1 MLDRGSVRHRG
12 PTLSG
17 NYLSEVRL
25 QSLSGATVMD
35 LEEPTQEPA
44 TDPVITGVVVV
55 AEAPVEAP
63 AEVPGLS
70 LATAFLA
77 KHFAPAIDAQSCTVM
92 LTTDQL
98 FDRIERHS
106 PGEIPKHILVL
117 ALRETGY
124 TELYIGHEFKWLMR
138 VATAA

>member
-1 MLDRGSVRHRG
+1 MHDRGSVRHRG
-12 PTLSG
+12 PTLCG
-17 NYLSEVRL
+17 NDLSEVRL

-35 LEEPTQEPA
+35 IEEHTQEPA
-44 TDPVITGVVVV
+44 TDPLITEVAVV
-55 AEAPVEAP
+55 PTAP
-63 AEVPGLS
+63 AEVPDLK

-77 KHFAPAIDAQSCTVM
+77 KHFAPAADAPSCTVM

-106 PGEIPKHILVL
+106 PGEIPKYILVL
-117 ALRETGY
+117 ALRDSGY
-124 TELYIGHEFKWLMR
+124 TEMYIGHEFKWLMR